1 MRTLYVAEFI
11 SLDGV
16 IDSPGGEAGYP
27 HAGWTFDIDMDE
39 DVYTYKGEELAEA
52 EALLLGRL
60 TYEGFAAA
68 WPDREDDSPQGD
80 FARKFNSMPKY
91 VASTTLTDPAW
102 NNTTVLE
109 GDVVEAVRKLKEGD
123 GGPIMVNGSASLVQ
137 TLHKAGLVDEYRLQV
152 WPVILGS
159 GKRLFPDDA
168 EDKQKLELVRTHTY
182 SNGIQLQILRVVR

>member
-16 IDSPGGEAGYP
+16 IDSPGGSPATR
-27 HAGWTFDIDMDE
+27 HTGWTFDIDMDE
-39 DVYTYKGEELAEA
+39 DVYASRTRSCSDA
-52 EALLLGRL
+52 EALLLGGV

-68 WPDREDDSPQGD
+68 WPDRENDPEIGD
-80 FARKFNSMPKY
+80 FAHKFNSMPKY
-91 VASTTLTDPAW
+91 VASTTLTDPTW

-123 GGPIMVNGSASLVQ
+123 GGAIMVNGSASLVQ

-168 EDKQKLELVRTHTY
+168 EDKQKLELVRTQTY
-182 SNGIQLQILRVVR
+182 ANGIQLQILRVVH